1 MKAIIRPKREYTLSI
16 MTMDR
21 LSRRDFLHVTAG
33 AGAFASLTP
42 PMARPTPNPTEQQ
55 PVVGAG
61 WFDTPMRWVQLT
73 LVENDP
79 GTFDPKFWLDYFRTL
94 HADAATLSAG
104 GIVAYYPTNV
114 PLHHRSAWLGNSDPF
129 GVLVAGCRAMG
140 MRVVARTDPH
150 AVREEV
156 RAAHPDW
163 IAHNA
168 NGEAR
173 RHWANPELWVT
184 CALGPY
190 NFDFMDQVHREIVE
204 KYKVDGIFS
213 NRWAQ
218 QGGDCYCATCQKNFK
233 DASGMDLPRS
243 ADRRDPG
250 RRAYVAWRKARLT
263 ELWKKWDATVRAAN
277 PEASFIPN
285 GPPDLKTAGELAAIQ
300 FTDNQ
305 ARRGVTPPWANGRRA
320 KEYRSVM
327 GRRPIGG
334 IFSVGLEEAY
344 RWKDSV
350 QSEPEIRLWVAEGTA
365 NGMRPWVTKFSGV
378 LYDRRWL
385 PVVERIY
392 DWHYAHER
400 YLRNETPLA
409 RVAVL
414 HSEQTAAEHPGMAQ
428 GDRHEDHMLG
438 MYHSLVESRIPFELV
453 HEALLTPDRLDR
465 FKLLILADTAAL
477 SDAQCRAIREYV
489 ARGGSVL
496 ATFATSLADE
506 SGARRDNFGLS
517 DLFGVTFAGKV
528 DGPMQ
533 NSYLSLDSDPST
545 GARHPVLAGLDGTP
559 RIINGVFRLD
569 VRPTIDF
576 PSPVTLIPTY
586 PDLPM
591 EDVYP
596 RVTHTT
602 TRELYLR
609 DLGRSRVAYI
619 PWDIDRSLWDV
630 MCVDHLR
637 LLRNTIE
644 WTANEPPPVAV
655 KGPGLLDVTA
665 WRQRDSM
672 TVHLVNLTNPMM
684 MKGPLREVIP
694 IGPQQI
700 TVRLP
705 AGTRPKKVQ
714 LLTAGK
720 TVDYKPI
727 GTAITLTV
735 PSVDVHEVVAIDL

>member
-1 MKAIIRPKREYTLSI
+1 MIIKE
-16 MTMDR
+16 
-21 LSRRDFLHVTAG
+21 LSRRDFLQVTAG
-33 AGAFASLTP
+33 AGAFASLVPPIARHTP
-42 PMARPTPNPTEQQ
+42 DPIEQ
-55 PVVGAG
+55 PPSVGAG
-61 WFDTPMRWVQLT
+61 WFDQPMRWVQLT

-79 GTFDPKFWLDYFRTL
+79 GSFEPKFWLDYFRTL

-129 GVLVAGCRAMG
+129 GDLVTGCRSMG

-156 RAAHPDW
+156 QAAHPDW
-163 IAHNA
+163 IARNPD
-168 NGEAR
+168 GELR

-190 NFDFMDQVHREIVE
+190 NFDFMDRVHREIVE
-204 KYKVDGIFS
+204 TYKVDGIFS
-213 NRWAQ
+213 NRWAP
-218 QGGDCYCATCQKNFK
+218 QGGDCYCVNCQKNFK
-233 DASGMDLPRS
+233 DATGLDLPRS
-243 ADRRDPG
+243 NDRRDPA

-277 PEASFIPN
+277 SEASFIPN

-409 RVAVL
+409 RVALL

-453 HEALLTPDRLDR
+453 HEAFLTPDRLDR
-465 FKLLILADTAAL
+465 FKLLILADAAAL
-477 SDAQCRAIREYV
+477 SDEQCRAIREYV
-489 ARGGSVL
+489 SRGGSVL
-496 ATFATSLADE
+496 ATFASSLSDE
-506 SGARRDNFGLS
+506 SGRRRENFGLA
-517 DLFGVTFAGKV
+517 DLFGVTFTGKI

-533 NSYLSLDSDPST
+533 NSYLSLDADTST
-545 GARHPVLAGLDGTP
+545 SRRHPVLAGLDGTP

-596 RVTHTT
+596 RVAHTT

-619 PWDIDRSLWDV
+619 PWDIDRALWDV
-630 MCVDHLR
+630 MCVDHLQ

-644 WTANEPPPVAV
+644 WTANEPAPVVV
-655 KGPGLLDVTA
+655 KGPGLLDVTV

-684 MKGPLREVIP
+684 MKGPLREAIP
-694 IGPQQI
+694 IGSQQL

-705 AGTRPKKVQ
+705 EGRRPKKVQ
-714 LLTAGK
+714 LLTAWK
-720 TVDYKPI
+720 TLDYKLS
-727 GTAITLTV
+727 GTAMTLTV
-735 PSVDVHEVVAIDL
+735 PSVEVHEVVAIDL